1 MLQVAHPF
9 TVTDAD
15 HCETDVDAL
24 RDVCWI
30 LKEIASSLSKQPA
43 DLRIYDPYFCE
54 GAIVRHWASLG
65 FRNCYN
71 KNEDFYAAVEQGRV
85 PEYDVLITNPPY
97 APYCCPADALQFRLR
112 ALPWVQAPT
121 AAIAVQRTHCAPTH
135 ALLPLL
141 IYVACAHFD
150 HSPTVGAGTLQTIW
164 SGSFASAAVRIHAT
178 GACRPMRKNLVAI

>member
-71 KNEDFYAAVEQGRV
+71 KNEDFYATVEQGRV

-97 APYCCPADALQFRLR
+97 APYN
-112 ALPWVQAPT
+112 
-121 AAIAVQRTHCAPTH
+121 AV
-135 ALLPLL
+135 L
-141 IYVACAHFD
+141 
-150 HSPTVGAGTLQTIW
+150 
-164 SGSFASAAVRIHAT
+164 
-178 GACRPMRKNLVAI
+178 PMRSNSACERSLVFKRRPQQWLCN